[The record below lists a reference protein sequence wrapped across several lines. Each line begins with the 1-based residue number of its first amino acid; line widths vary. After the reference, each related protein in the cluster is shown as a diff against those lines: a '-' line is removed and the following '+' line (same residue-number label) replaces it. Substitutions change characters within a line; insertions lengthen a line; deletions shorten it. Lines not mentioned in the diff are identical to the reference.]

1 MLLKKLKELNILVKG
16 KTVTD
21 LGSGTG
27 IFITH
32 VALFEDVQCIGI
44 EQIENRF
51 VSSVVELRNLSDLF
65 DSTNVYFAHLDILRL
80 TNLNTDIVY
89 AFNSVFTNTVNDHI
103 IGLLTKEDCI
113 VKHVVL
119 YTKIDLEDESK
130 GKKTEWR
137 AMKAENGDV
146 IKIKMSLMLG
156 SQSFTCKIYERVT
169 AFDRNIG
176 TTIDPLLK
184 DAWTIA
190 GDPSARH
197 AACEI
202 LYDSYYGCDSSNT
215 ETGDREVDDQT
226 QENEESRRSEKGY
239 NGSEKGFRGASAQLI
254 CSQCGTVWVGELG
267 SLDSD
272 SVVCRK
278 CSGRRSTTSA
288 TCTPISSSICNSSKA
303 IQLRSRDTTAAVV
316 EEVTAFFNADEKYLI
331 DCTHVSGDDHRC
343 GLSLNVILLRL

>member
-1 MLLKKLKELNILVKG
+1 
-16 KTVTD
+16 
-21 LGSGTG
+21 
-27 IFITH
+27 
-32 VALFEDVQCIGI
+32 
-44 EQIENRF
+44 
-51 VSSVVELRNLSDLF
+51 
-65 DSTNVYFAHLDILRL
+65 LD
-80 TNLNTDIVY
+80 
-89 AFNSVFTNTVNDHI
+89 
-103 IGLLTKEDCI
+103 
-113 VKHVVL
+113 
-119 YTKIDLEDESK
+119 DESK
-130 GKKTEWR
+130 GKKTEWK
-137 AMKAENGDV
+137 ALKAENGDV

-156 SQSFTCKIYERVT
+156 SQSYTCKIYERVT

-176 TTIDPLLK
+176 TSIDPLLK

-190 GDPSARH
+190 GDPSARR

-202 LYDSYYGCDSSNT
+202 LYDSYFGCDNFNT

-254 CSQCGTVWVGELG
+254 CSQCCRVWVGELG
-267 SLDSD
+267 SLDPD

-278 CSGRRSTTSA
+278 CSSRSTSSA
-288 TCTPISSSICNSSKA
+288 TCTPISSSISNSSKA